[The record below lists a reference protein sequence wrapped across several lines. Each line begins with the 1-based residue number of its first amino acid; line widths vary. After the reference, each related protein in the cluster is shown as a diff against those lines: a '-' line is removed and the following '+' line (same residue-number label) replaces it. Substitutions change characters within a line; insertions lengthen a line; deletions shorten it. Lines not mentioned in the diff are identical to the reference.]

1 MIVIP
6 ARMASSRFPQKV
18 LADIGGVPMV
28 VATARRVSEVDRVV
42 IATDSEAVRDRAADF
57 GIEAVMTSASH
68 QSGTDRVAEAVRIVG
83 ADEEEIVVNVQ
94 GDEPFIEPDVVRKVY
109 EKTAEVAASKRPAMM
124 VSCYKYID
132 SEAAED
138 PNHVKVV
145 TDHEDYALYFSRSK
159 IPYDRDVRDRW
170 KGHLGIYGFTR
181 HTLETFCALDESPLE
196 KVEKLEQLR
205 ALWHGYEIAMVEVAS
220 RSFGIDTKEDLER
233 AKKIFGV

>member
-6 ARMASSRFPQKV
+6 ARMASNRFPAKV

-42 IATDSEAVRDRAADF
+42 IATDSEAVREVAEAYGF
-57 GIEAVMTSASH
+57 EAVMTSSSH

-83 ADEEEIVVNVQ
+83 ADAEEIIVNVQ
-94 GDEPFIEPDVVRKVY
+94 GDEPFIEPEVVRKVY
-109 EKTAEVAASKRPAMM
+109 EKTKKTATSKRPAMM

-132 SEAAED
+132 SDAAED

-159 IPYDRDVRDRW
+159 IPYDRDPHDRW

-181 HTLETFCALDESPLE
+181 RTLETFCTLEESPLE

-205 ALWHGYEIAMVEVAS
+205 ALWHGYEIAMVEVSS
-220 RSFGIDTKEDLER
+220 RSFGIDTKEDLEK
-233 AKKIFGV
+233 AKRIFGV